1 MSGFALNFADA
12 VGGPPMP
19 DGRTGDDVRRHC
31 NAPTLP
37 SAPADQRFR
46 PFRGR
51 ALRAVRVDNA
61 PRGRV
66 PDIGLSGSGD
76 RRF

>member
-1 MSGFALNFADA
+1 M
-12 VGGPPMP
+12 
-19 DGRTGDDVRRHC
+19 RRRC

-37 SAPADQRFR
+37 FASVDQRFR
-46 PFRGR
+46 PARDR
-51 ALRAVRVDNA
+51 SLRAVRVDNA

-66 PDIGLSGSGD
+66 PDIGLSGSDD

>member
-1 MSGFALNFADA
+1 
-12 VGGPPMP
+12 MP
-19 DGRTGDDVRRHC
+19 EERGDDVRRRC

-37 SAPADQRFR
+37 FASVDQRFR
-46 PFRGR
+46 PARDR
-51 ALRAVRVDNA
+51 SLRAVRVDNA

-66 PDIGLSGSGD
+66 PDIGLSGSDD